1 MASQL
6 SSIRVPDEVIAQ
18 YDAVARATGRSRNAL
33 MVEALR
39 DAIASEAWFVSAVER
54 GLSAAD
60 AGDFV
65 PDEEME
71 ALWDEL
77 SQ

>member
-1 MASQL
+1 MANQL
-6 SSIRVPDEVIAQ
+6 SSIRIPDDVIAQ
-18 YDAVARATGRSRNAL
+18 YEAVARATGRSRNAL

-39 DAIASEAWFVSAVER
+39 DAIASEAWFVAAVQR
-54 GLSAAD
+54 GLAAAD

-65 PDEEME
+65 PDAEME

-77 SQ
+77 CR

>member
-6 SSIRVPDEVIAQ
+6 SSIRIPEEIIAQ
-18 YDAVARATGRSRNAL
+18 YEAVAQATGRSRNAL
-33 MVEALR
+33 LVDALR
-39 DAIASEAWFVSAVER
+39 DAIASEAWFVAAVQR
-54 GLSAAD
+54 GIAAAD

-65 PDEEME
+65 PEAEME

-77 SQ
+77 CQ

>member
-6 SSIRVPDEVIAQ
+6 SSIRIPDDVIAQ
-18 YDAVARATGRSRNAL
+18 YEAVARATGRSRNAL

-39 DAIASEAWFVSAVER
+39 DAIASEAWFVAAVER
-54 GLSAAD
+54 GLAAAD

-71 ALWDEL
+71 ALWEEL
-77 SQ
+77 CR